1 MSIGARSGYS
11 MTATYDLI
19 GRVAV
24 ITGGTGGFGTAIA
37 ARLKACG
44 AVPVLWDLKAA
55 LDRAKLSEGT
65 HAAAVDIT
73 DEASVNA
80 AAAALAARFGP
91 PDILINNAGIV
102 GEVRRTWEVPV
113 AEFRRILDVNLVGAF
128 LVCRALVPL
137 MLQREKTRRRGRIVN
152 IASIQAKEGMHNAAA
167 YSAAKAGVVAM
178 TKSLGKELAEEGILV
193 NAITPAAS
201 LTAMSIDA
209 PKDRLADILGRIPM
223 RRFLEPEEVAAL
235 VAWLSSDECSFST
248 GAVFDLSG
256 GRATY

>member
-1 MSIGARSGYS
+1 
-11 MTATYDLI
+11 MTATYDLL

-37 ARLKACG
+37 ARLRACG
-44 AVPVLWDLKAA
+44 AVTVLWDLKAA
-55 LDRAKLSEGT
+55 LDRAAVPEGA
-65 HAAAVDIT
+65 HVQAVDVT

-80 AAAALAARFGP
+80 AAADLAAAFGP
-91 PDILINNAGIV
+91 PDILVNNAGVV
-102 GEVRRTWEVPV
+102 GEVRRTWEIPVP
-113 AEFRRILDVNLVGAF
+113 EFRRILDVNLVGAF

-137 MLQREKTRRRGRIVN
+137 MLQRERAARRGRIVN
-152 IASIQAKEGMHNAAA
+152 MASVQAKEGMHNAAA
-167 YSAAKAGVVAM
+167 YSAAKAGLIAM

-209 PKDRLADILGRIPM
+209 PKDRLADILARIPM